1 MKRLFDMTEN
11 TDNNNINESD
21 NGEVRKKHSPWK
33 VVYIILGALALLIGI
48 SFLPLSKMTGGWLS
62 DINLF
67 SDILNIGQPEEK
79 DMPGAYVDP
88 CLAEAINEAAAE
100 PDTRAVDTTM
110 TVERNEVPVLAVQ
123 PNRVDGEVVIEDYTE
138 AGRGLKRLRDAITSG
153 RMGRIAVIGD
163 SYIEGDIFSEDL
175 REMLQNSYGGSG
187 VGYINMH
194 SEFPGFRRSVKQGGG
209 EGWKEFAANGKHD
222 SDYMG
227 LAQHYYKLSSPTAS
241 TYSGSSSFSHV
252 DKWNESK
259 FLFIAPQSTVIKTR
273 TSGGDWVEH
282 QVEGSPD
289 VQCITV
295 DGETSKFDVSVSD
308 NSVIGLGV
316 WLTDKTGVN
325 VDCMSSRGFSGV
337 TLRKISPEL
346 ASQMR
351 KFIDYDL
358 IILEFGINAMSAKQ
372 TNYDGYAKSMIN
384 VVEHV
389 RQCYPNSDIM
399 IMGIGDR
406 GSKRGTEVHSM
417 SAAPHMVSAQ
427 RDMARKAHCLFWDT
441 RESMGGED
449 AIVRWVRD
457 GLANKDYIHLNHKG
471 GRKLAEPLSNAIRQN
486 LDK

>member
-1 MKRLFDMTEN
+1 MTEN
-11 TDNNNINESD
+11 TDNNNINEPDD
-21 NGEVRKKHSPWK
+21 NEGRKKHSPWR
-33 VVYIILGALALLIGI
+33 VVCIILGALALLIGI
-48 SFLPLSKMTGGWLS
+48 SFLPLSKLTGGWLS

-88 CLAEAINEAAAE
+88 CLAEAISEAETE
-100 PDTRAVDTTM
+100 PDTRAVDTSM
-110 TVERNEVPVLAVQ
+110 TVEANEAPVLAVQ

-138 AGRGLKRLRDAITSG
+138 AGRGLNRLRQAISAG
-153 RMGRIAVIGD
+153 RLGRIAVIGD

-175 REMLQNSYGGSG
+175 REMLQNSYGGTG

-209 EGWKEFAANGKHD
+209 EGWKEYAANGKHD
-222 SDYMG
+222 SNYMG

-241 TYSGSSSFSHV
+241 TYAGSSSFSHV
-252 DKWNESK
+252 DKWGESK

-273 TSGGDWVEH
+273 VSDGDWVEH
-282 QVEGSPD
+282 QVEGSPE

-295 DGETSKFDVSVSD
+295 DGETSDFDVSVSD

-346 ASQMR
+346 ALQMR

-358 IILEFGINAMSAKQ
+358 IILEFGINAISAKQ

-417 SAAPHMVSAQ
+417 SAAPYMVSAQ

-441 RESMGGED
+441 REAMGGND
-449 AIVRWVRD
+449 AIVAWAKA
-457 GLANKDYIHLNHKG
+457 GKANKDYIHMTHQG
-471 GRKLAEPLSNAIRQN
+471 GAELATLLFNALR
-486 LDK
+486 LELK